1 MASATSIRPSASRQ
15 AGGACSTSEGRSL
28 RGGLALGGLV
38 LVLAVALGLRLW
50 GIGSGLPYVYNVDEA
65 AHFVPKAVA
74 MSSGGLDPHYFVNP
88 PALTYLLHGVFVLAF
103 GGGAGTI
110 GELAGHPDTVFLLAR
125 IVVALLG
132 VLAVWLLYLL
142 GARLFEDRRVG
153 LLAAAL
159 EAVAFLPVFYAHFAL
174 NDAPT
179 LVPLT
184 LSLLGSALILRR
196 GRMRDYAIAGIGL
209 GLACATKYT
218 AGVALLPLLAAT
230 WMRHRDG
237 WRSGSVGCQDAHT
250 PGRRAL
256 ARVVVAGG
264 CALGAFLLANPYALL
279 DFHRFHADLAHQSA
293 LSAEAQGKL
302 GAPRDGA
309 VVYYLWSLTWGL
321 GWPAALAALGGACA
335 IWRRHARVGWLL
347 LPPILAFAVFMGLQS
362 RYYGRWLLPLF
373 PILCLLAAYFGLLA
387 VHVTAN
393 LAERVLPWS
402 GPGPALRVSSAVRIA
417 LVGFAV
423 VALLG
428 QGAIHSVHT
437 DLVLARSD
445 TRASARAWM
454 LAHIPRG
461 ARIVLEPIVRGEWLQ
476 EGGPGPGATHHLR
489 WQKYADL
496 GPLVSPD
503 GSTAGAP
510 RARKIEDYE
519 STLTPALLSLY
530 QREGYCWVISGSTQA
545 GRAFAD
551 PHRARWAVAY
561 YRALAR
567 GGKLVYSIS
576 PYGPGGEPVGF
587 SFDWSFDYYPLSY
600 ERPGPEVD
608 IYRLRGGRCAR

>member
-1 MASATSIRPSASRQ
+1 M
-15 AGGACSTSEGRSL
+15 
-28 RGGLALGGLV
+28 
-38 LVLAVALGLRLW
+38 LAVALGLRLW

-65 AHFVPKAVA
+65 AHFVPRAAA

-88 PALTYLLHGVFVLAF
+88 PALTYLLHAVFVLAF

-110 GELAGHPDTVFLLAR
+110 GEFAAHRDTVFLLAR
-125 IVVALLG
+125 IVVAVLG

-142 GARLFEDRRVG
+142 GARLFDDRRVG

-159 EAVAFLPVFYAHFAL
+159 EAVAFLPVFYGHFAL
-174 NDAPT
+174 GDAPT

-196 GRMRDYAIAGIGL
+196 GRTRDYALAGIAL

-218 AGVALLPLLAAT
+218 AGIALLPLLSAAA
-230 WMRHRDG
+230 MRRGDRHCA
-237 WRSGSVGCQDAHT
+237 RS
-250 PGRRAL
+250 L
-256 ARVVVAGG
+256 AISAA
-264 CALGAFLLANPYALL
+264 CATGAFLVANPYALL

-302 GAPRDGA
+302 GAPQDGA
-309 VVYYLWSLTWGL
+309 VLYYLWSLTWGL

-347 LPPILAFAVFMGLQS
+347 LPPVLAFAVFMGLQS

-373 PILCLLAAYFGLLA
+373 PILCLLAAYFALLA
-387 VHVTAN
+387 AQATAN
-393 LAERVLPWS
+393 LADRVLHWS
-402 GPGPALRVSSAVRIA
+402 GPGPHPRASSAVRA
-417 LVGFAV
+417 VLVGLSV
-423 VALLG
+423 IALLG

-437 DLVLARSD
+437 DLVLARTD

-454 LAHIPRG
+454 LAHIPHG
-461 ARIVLEPIVRGEWLQ
+461 ARIVLEPIVRDEWLQ
-476 EGGPGPGATHHLR
+476 EGGPGPLATHPAR
-489 WQKYADL
+489 WAKYADL

-503 GSTAGAP
+503 GSIAAGAP

-530 QREGYCWVISGSTQA
+530 EREGYCWVISGSTQA

-561 YRALAR
+561 YRALAH

-576 PYGPGGEPVGF
+576 PYGRGGEPVGF